1 MTCNMIKTVCMV
13 FPPMGI
19 KIVSSDFPKLHIG
32 SSPVEIVHDFKYIG
46 HIVSCTLADDDDD
59 IMREV
64 RNLSIRTNILIHLR
78 HKFSFLNRIVFVC
91 MIQLYGNILIV
102 AV

>member
-1 MTCNMIKTVCMV
+1 
-13 FPPMGI
+13 
-19 KIVSSDFPKLHIG
+19 
-32 SSPVEIVHDFKYIG
+32 
-46 HIVSCTLADDDDD
+46 
-59 IMREV
+59 MREV